1 MNKEAKEITI
11 KEAKEMAIKEAK
23 EMAIKEAK
31 EVAIKEAAA
40 LKEDDQP
47 PSKEEDEEEEEE
59 EAEEEEMRSGQE
71 GSFGGGEGEEWVE
84 MTLTPTKNKVSMKR
98 GTRHC
103 GANSGHFETSII
115 HFPTSE
121 GVSERANERVNG

>member
-1 MNKEAKEITI
+1 MNKET
-11 KEAKEMAIKEAK
+11 KEMAIKEAK
-23 EMAIKEAK
+23 EM
-31 EVAIKEAAA
+31 AIKEAAA

-84 MTLTPTKNKVSMKR
+84 MTLTPTKNKVSTLWARIEKNR
-98 GTRHC
+98 IKSHQ
-103 GANSGHFETSII
+103 II
-115 HFPTSE
+115 HCPKSSGVSE
-121 GVSERANERVNG
+121 VSERANK